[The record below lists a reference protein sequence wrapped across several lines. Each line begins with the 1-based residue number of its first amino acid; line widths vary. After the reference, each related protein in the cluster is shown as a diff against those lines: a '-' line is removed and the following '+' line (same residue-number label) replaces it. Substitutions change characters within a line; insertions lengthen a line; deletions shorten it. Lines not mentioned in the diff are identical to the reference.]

1 MPLKPYYDLC
11 VVLQVGNLK
20 SFTEM
25 FNVHEQA
32 FMKDKMDLLVQR
44 LRNTVIKTGLRKI
57 NLAYSRMKLE
67 TVRDRLGMNSVEDT
81 KWVVAKAI
89 RDNIIEARLDYKT
102 NTMIS
107 NETHDVYRT
116 KEPAVELQKRTD
128 YLFDR
133 YQDAMK
139 AFRYLD
145 TKEDEEE
152 EDDEDKEAEKKE
164 EKEKVED
171 DETDK

>member
-1 MPLKPYYDLC
+1 MNSVEDTKW
-11 VVLQVGNLK
+11 VVAKAIRDNIIEG
-20 SFTEM
+20 
-25 FNVHEQA
+25 
-32 FMKDKMDLLVQR
+32 R
-44 LRNTVIKTGLRKI
+44 LDYKTNTMISNETHDVYRTKEPAVEFQKI

-116 KEPAVELQKRTD
+116 KEP
-128 YLFDR
+128 
-133 YQDAMK
+133 
-139 AFRYLD
+139 
-145 TKEDEEE
+145 
-152 EDDEDKEAEKKE
+152 
-164 EKEKVED
+164 
-171 DETDK
+171 